1 MGEIKL
7 HQDHFIIGLTG
18 NIGTGKSIVRKM
30 LQHLG
35 AYGIDADILA
45 HQALKPNGPAHD
57 QIIHRYGSSILDT
70 HGAVDRSKLARIV
83 FSNKKSL
90 VDLEKILHPLVATA
104 ATNMI
109 HHARLPIIVIEAIKL
124 LESDLAKICDS
135 IWVVDAQKQVIFE
148 RLSRERGM
156 NHAEIQKRLSH
167 QSTPENKRQQS
178 DVMIENSGDVYKTW
192 QQVTKAWDQTK
203 QKNQKFS
210 VCINKTSDLLTF
222 LKDFLIT
229 PSSSKFSAVKEIIYT
244 NNQSGKTIKW
254 LGINSNIPHIQ
265 ENYLQQGIMQLVC
278 QHFLFAIPNP
288 STSENIT
295 IWDLSQFALTLL
307 GHNFP
312 HSDIVNND
320 LIKAVTL
327 IEQFSLMHATRRIIF
342 PIEDHLKERES
353 FFRERGYK
361 SILSQNAD
369 ISYWNKA
376 GYNLY
381 QKKIGNGF
389 NLFSK
394 QT

>member
-18 NIGTGKSIVRKM
+18 NIGTGKSIVLKM

-35 AYGIDADILA
+35 AYGINADILS
-45 HQALKPNGPAHD
+45 HQALKPNSPAHD

-70 HGAVDRSKLARIV
+70 HEAIDRSKLARIV
-83 FSNKKSL
+83 FGNEKAL
-90 VDLEKILHPLVATA
+90 IDLENILHPLIATA
-104 ATNMI
+104 AANMI

-135 IWVVDAQKQVIFE
+135 IWVVDAQKQIVLE

-167 QSTPENKRQQS
+167 QSTLEKKRQQS
-178 DVMIENSGDVYKTW
+178 DVMIENSGDVYETW

-203 QKNQKFS
+203 QKNQKFI
-210 VCINKTSDLLTF
+210 VCIKKTSDLLAF
-222 LKDFLIT
+222 SEDFLIT
-229 PSSSKFSAVKEIIYT
+229 PSSSNYSAVEEIIYT
-244 NNQSGKTIKW
+244 DNQSGKIINW
-254 LGINSNIPHIQ
+254 LGSNSNVPHIQ
-265 ENYLQQGIMQLVC
+265 KNYPRQGFMWLIC

-288 STSENIT
+288 LASDCIT
-295 IWDLSQFALTLL
+295 IWDLSQFALTML

-312 HSDIVNND
+312 HSDIVTND
-320 LIKAVTL
+320 FIKAVTL
-327 IEQFSLMHATRRIIF
+327 IEQFSLMHATRQIIF
-342 PIEDHLKERES
+342 PIEDHLKERAS
-353 FFRERGYK
+353 YFRERGYK

-381 QKKIGNGF
+381 QKKTGNDF
-389 NLFSK
+389 DLFSI

>member
-45 HQALKPNGPAHD
+45 HEALKPDNPAHD

-83 FSNKKSL
+83 FSDEKAL
-90 VDLEKILHPLVATA
+90 VDLENILHPLIATA
-104 ATNMI
+104 AANMI
-109 HHARLPIIVIEAIKL
+109 HRARLPIIVIEAIKL
-124 LESDLAKICDS
+124 LESDLARKCDS
-135 IWVVDAQKQVIFE
+135 IWVVDAQKQVVLE

-156 NHAEIQKRLSH
+156 NHVEIQKRLSH
-167 QSTPENKRQQS
+167 QSTLEKKIQQS

-192 QQVTKAWDQTK
+192 QQVTKAWDQTN

-210 VCINKTSDLLTF
+210 VCINKTSDLLAF
-222 LKDFLIT
+222 PEDFLIT
-229 PSSSKFSAVKEIIYT
+229 PSSSNYSVVEEIIYT
-244 NNQSGKTIKW
+244 DNQSGKTINW
-254 LGINSNIPHIQ
+254 LGSNSNIPHIQ
-265 ENYLQQGIMQLVC
+265 KNYPQQGFMRIVC
-278 QHFLFAIPNP
+278 QHFLFATPNP
-288 STSENIT
+288 PTVENIT

-312 HSDIVNND
+312 HSDIVSNN
-320 LIKAVTL
+320 LEEAVTL
-327 IEQFSLMHATRRIIF
+327 IEQFSLMHATRRIVF

-361 SILSQNAD
+361 CILSQNAN

-389 NLFSK
+389 DLFSK

>member
-45 HQALKPNGPAHD
+45 HQTLKPNGPAHD

-70 HGAVDRSKLARIV
+70 LGAVDRSKLARTV
-83 FSNKKSL
+83 FSDKKAL
-90 VDLEKILHPLVATA
+90 VDLENILHPLIATA
-104 ATNMI
+104 AANMI
-109 HHARLPIIVIEAIKL
+109 DHARLPIIVIEAIKL

-135 IWVVDAQKQVIFE
+135 IWFVDAQKQLVFE
-148 RLSRERGM
+148 RLSRARGM
-156 NHAEIQKRLSH
+156 NHAEIQKRLFH
-167 QSTPENKRQQS
+167 QSTPENKKQQS

-210 VCINKTSDLLTF
+210 VCINKTSDLLEF
-222 LKDFLIT
+222 SKDFLIT
-229 PSSSKFSAVKEIIYT
+229 PSSSNYSAVEEVVYT
-244 NNQSGKTIKW
+244 DNRSGE
-254 LGINSNIPHIQ
+254 LGSNSNFPYIQ
-265 ENYLQQGIMQLVC
+265 GNYSQQGFMQLVC
-278 QHFLFAIPNP
+278 RHFLFSIPNS

-295 IWDLSQFALTLL
+295 IWDLSQFTLTLL

-312 HSDIVNND
+312 HSDTVTSD
-320 LIKAVTL
+320 FKKTVTL
-327 IEQFSLMHATRRIIF
+327 IEQFSLMHTTRRIIF
-342 PIEDHLKERES
+342 PIEDHIKERES

-361 SILSQNAD
+361 KVLSQNAD

-381 QKKIGNGF
+381 QKKIGNDF
-389 NLFSK
+389 DLFSK
-394 QT
+394 QM